1 MVVAVLYR
9 ELGMD
14 YEETNKKLNELA
26 VFYQSIT

>member
-14 YEETNKKLNELA
+14 YEEINKKSNELA